1 MDDQQTHNPE
11 EQNDQPQDAAPE
23 TPAPEPQAS
32 SEVGESTPDETPDAV
47 KAAGTEPIGDSSS
60 GETTDTSSGDGDII
74 DASSINEPSMDFP
87 EPPTTEA
94 RPGAS
99 VQSEAQA
106 HPAEFP
112 QFGDGTS
119 AKVPRN
125 INLLMDVNLPVSIEL
140 GRTSLPIGEIL
151 EWGQGSIIEL
161 DRLAG
166 EPVDLMVNNKLVA
179 KGEVVV
185 VDEKFGLRIT
195 SLMSPRERLET
206 L

>member
-1 MDDQQTHNPE
+1 MDDQQQDKQANAADETR
-11 EQNDQPQDAAPE
+11 DAAAE
-23 TPAPEPQAS
+23 MPQAGMADAQGAAS
-32 SEVGESTPDETPDAV
+32 PSGDDTPDAI
-47 KAAGTEPIGDSSS
+47 KAAGEQPIA
-60 GETTDTSSGDGDII
+60 GEA
-74 DASSINEPSMDFP
+74 DAGAPDDPLSPDAINDPSMNLP
-87 EPPTTEA
+87 EPNSAVAEAVGSPT
-94 RPGAS
+94 PGP
-99 VQSEAQA
+99 EA

-112 QFGDGTS
+112 QFGNQDA

-125 INLLMDVNLPVSIEL
+125 INLLMDVKLPVSIEL
-140 GRTSLPIGEIL
+140 GRTTLPISEIL

-166 EPVDLMVNNKLVA
+166 EAVDLMVNNKLVA

-195 SLMSPRERLET
+195 SLISPRERLET

>member
-1 MDDQQTHNPE
+1 MDDQQDKNP
-11 EQNDQPQDAAPE
+11 NE
-23 TPAPEPQAS
+23 TN
-32 SEVGESTPDETPDAV
+32 DETRADGSETVDPQVQPVGDVEGTDVPEAV
-47 KAAGTEPIGDSSS
+47 KAAGTGSVVDDPASATETSAPD
-60 GETTDTSSGDGDII
+60 GEI
-74 DASSINEPSMDFP
+74 DASSIADPSMDFP
-87 EPPTTEA
+87 NAAVTDDDGGPEINPTTE
-94 RPGAS
+94 
-99 VQSEAQA
+99 A

-112 QFGDGTS
+112 QFGEGTG

-125 INLLMDVNLPVSIEL
+125 INLLMDVKLPVSIEL
-140 GRTSLPIGEIL
+140 GRTTLPIGEIL

-195 SLMSPRERLET
+195 SLMSPRQRLET

>member
-1 MDDQQTHNPE
+1 MDDQLDKHPE
-11 EQNDQPQDAAPE
+11 EANSEAMSEGPGLE
-23 TPAPEPQAS
+23 TAVA
-32 SEVGESTPDETPDAV
+32 GADTGTPDAV
-47 KAAGTEPIGDSSS
+47 KAAGGEPVGDAG
-60 GETTDTSSGDGDII
+60 GEPEDAI
-74 DASSINEPSMDFP
+74 DASSIAEPSMRFP
-87 EPPTTEA
+87 GAQMPQIDEPPIA
-94 RPGAS
+94 APA
-99 VQSEAQA
+99 AQA

-112 QFGDGTS
+112 QFGPGTG

-125 INLLMDVNLPVSIEL
+125 INLLMDVKLPVSIEL
-140 GRTSLPIGEIL
+140 GRTTLPIAEIL

-185 VDEKFGLRIT
+185 VDEKFGLRVT
-195 SLMSPRERLET
+195 SLMSPRERLQS